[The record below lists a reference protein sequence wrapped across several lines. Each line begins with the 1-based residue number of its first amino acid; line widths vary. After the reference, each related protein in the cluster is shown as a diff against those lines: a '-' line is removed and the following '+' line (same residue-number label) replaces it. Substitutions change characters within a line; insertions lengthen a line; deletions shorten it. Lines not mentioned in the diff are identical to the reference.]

1 MVSNIPKLPYPGLRI
16 FLQHRKI
23 RFNQLRDTLSA
34 MNPKSLILLE
44 FHKVLERLKT
54 YAGFDL
60 SEKLATKLRPT
71 SSLEKALALQE
82 QTHQARY
89 LLSLTDALH
98 FRGAV
103 DMRPMADQA
112 RRQMT
117 LEAPHLLAIRNTLIV
132 SRDARRFLLEKS
144 AEAPVLAEMAVG
156 LSDGHGLI
164 DLINKT
170 INERGEVLDSASPLL
185 GQIRSELKITHSRLM
200 ERMNRYLSDP
210 NSARMLQESLITQR
224 GGRYVIP
231 LKAEHKGQIK
241 SIVHDQSSS
250 GATLFVEP
258 LAVVEWNNK
267 YRQLELDERDEILRV
282 LHNLSGEI
290 AGYADELSETSDVM
304 AELDLILMK
313 ARYADDLHASEPELV
328 AFEKRTNSNHPGS
341 LIHLLRARHP
351 LLAPDKVVPI
361 DVELDR
367 KTFAVV
373 LTGPNTGG
381 KTVTLKTIGLMVLM
395 AQAGLQI
402 PARSGSRISVFQDVF
417 ADIGDEQSIEQSLST
432 FSGHISQLVRI
443 LRKANSRSLVLLDEL
458 GSGTDPQEGSALARA
473 VLDHMLQRRISC
485 FVATHFPE
493 LKSYAHGTP
502 GVTNASLEFDPETL
516 MPTYR
521 LMIGLPGRSNA
532 LSIAERLGLD
542 PTILEAARKE
552 INPDDLHVDDLLEE
566 IHRQRN
572 LANKNFT
579 ASEKALQSAQK
590 KEAELERQLDKIE
603 SERDKILD
611 QAHAQ
616 ADEELEE
623 LRDQVRELQKVIRRL
638 RAEPERKVELAE
650 VEEKLVELEQ
660 SHSEKQVRRRKQT
673 RLPHKPVGPI
683 QVGQRVHI
691 KKLGVEGTVTAIEGD
706 QYEVQAGAVRL
717 RLSAQDFSRRNA
729 SLEENA
735 PQEKPV
741 EKKGRTTLPG
751 IAGVPIELDL
761 RGLRVEDALD
771 RLDQYLERSFSAG
784 MPFGRIIH
792 GKGTGAVREAVRD
805 ALRHSAYVSRWERGG
820 DNEGGDGVSVA
831 FFHSPG

>member
-1 MVSNIPKLPYPGLRI
+1 
-16 FLQHRKI
+16 
-23 RFNQLRDTLSA
+23 

-44 FHKVLERLKT
+44 FHKVLERLQA
-54 YAGFDL
+54 YASFDL
-60 SEKLATKLRPT
+60 SEKLASRLRPT
-71 SSLEKALALQE
+71 SSLEKAQVFQE
-82 QTHQARY
+82 QTRQARY

-103 DMRPMADQA
+103 DMRPFAEQA

-117 LEAPHLLAIRNTLIV
+117 LEAPNLLAIRNTLVV

-144 AEAPVLAEMAVG
+144 AEAPLLAEMAVS

-170 INERGEVLDSASPLL
+170 INDRGEVLDSASPHLEK
-185 GQIRSELKITHSRLM
+185 IRSNLKITHSRLM
-200 ERMNRYLSDP
+200 DRMNRYLTDP
-210 NSARMLQESLITQR
+210 GSSRMLQESLITQR
-224 GGRYVIP
+224 GGRYVLP

-290 AGYADELSETSDVM
+290 SGYAEELMQTSEVM
-304 AELDLILMK
+304 AALDLILMK
-313 ARYADDLHASEPELV
+313 ARYADHLRASEPELV
-328 AFEKRTNSNHPGS
+328 AFEKRTDSDHPGS
-341 LIHLLRARHP
+341 LIHLVRARHP
-351 LLAPDKVVPI
+351 LLAPEKVVPI

-402 PARSGSRISVFQDVF
+402 PARPGSRVSVFQDVF

-443 LRKANSRSLVLLDEL
+443 LRRANSRSLVLLDEL

-473 VLDHMLQRRISC
+473 VLDYMLKRQITC

-493 LKSYAHGTP
+493 LKSYAHGTA

-532 LSIAERLGLD
+532 LAIAERLGLD
-542 PTILEAARKE
+542 SEILEAARKE

-579 ASEKALQSAQK
+579 ASEKALLSAQK
-590 KEAELERQLDKIE
+590 KEADLEKQLEKIE
-603 SERDKILD
+603 NEREKILD
-611 QAHAQ
+611 QAHSQ
-616 ADEELEE
+616 AEDELEA
-623 LRDQVRELQKVIRRL
+623 LRDQVRDLQKVIKRL
-638 RAEPERKVELAE
+638 SAEPEKQAELAA

-660 SHSEKQVRRRKQT
+660 SHTEAQLHQRKQAH
-673 RLPHKPVGPI
+673 RPHKPTGPI
-683 QVGQRVHI
+683 QVGQKVHI

-706 QYEVQAGAVRL
+706 QFEVQAGAVRL
-717 RLSAQDFSRRNA
+717 RLMAQDLSRRTITD
-729 SLEENA
+729 EPA
-735 PQEKPV
+735 PTQEKTV
-741 EKKGRTTLPG
+741 EKKGRTTLPSVS
-751 IAGVPIELDL
+751 GVPMELDL

-771 RLDQYLERSFSAG
+771 KLDHYLEQAFTAG
-784 MPFGRIIH
+784 LPFGRIIH
-792 GKGTGAVREAVRD
+792 GKGTGALRETVRD
-805 ALRHSAYVSRWERGG
+805 TMRHSSYVSRWERGG
-820 DNEGGDGVSVA
+820 DNEGGDGVSVV
-831 FFHSPG
+831 FFHDSH

>member
-1 MVSNIPKLPYPGLRI
+1 
-16 FLQHRKI
+16 
-23 RFNQLRDTLSA
+23 

-44 FHKVLERLKT
+44 FHKVLERLQA
-54 YAGFDL
+54 YASFDL
-60 SEKLATKLRPT
+60 SEKLASRLRPT
-71 SSLEKALALQE
+71 SSLEKAQVFQE
-82 QTHQARY
+82 QTRQARY

-103 DMRPMADQA
+103 DMRPFAEQA

-117 LEAPHLLAIRNTLIV
+117 LEAPNLLAIRNTLVV

-144 AEAPVLAEMAVG
+144 AEAPLLAEMAVS

-170 INERGEVLDSASPLL
+170 INDRGEVLDSASPHLE
-185 GQIRSELKITHSRLM
+185 QIRSNLKITHSRLM
-200 ERMNRYLSDP
+200 DRMNRYLTDP
-210 NSARMLQESLITQR
+210 GSSRMLQESLITQR
-224 GGRYVIP
+224 GGRYVLP

-290 AGYADELSETSDVM
+290 SGYAEELMQTSEVM
-304 AELDLILMK
+304 AALDLILMK
-313 ARYADDLHASEPELV
+313 ARYADHLRASEPELV
-328 AFEKRTNSNHPGS
+328 AFEKRTDSDHPGS
-341 LIHLLRARHP
+341 LIHLVRARHP
-351 LLAPDKVVPI
+351 LLAPEKVVPI

-402 PARSGSRISVFQDVF
+402 PARSGSRVSVFQDVF

-443 LRKANSRSLVLLDEL
+443 LRRANSRSLVLLDEL

-473 VLDHMLQRRISC
+473 VLDYMLKRQITS

-493 LKSYAHGTP
+493 LKSYAHGTA

-532 LSIAERLGLD
+532 LAIAERLGLD
-542 PTILEAARKE
+542 SEILEAARRE
-552 INPDDLHVDDLLEE
+552 INPEDLHVDDLLEE

-579 ASEKALQSAQK
+579 ASEKALLSAQK
-590 KEAELERQLDKIE
+590 KEADLEKQLEKIE
-603 SERDKILD
+603 NEREKILD
-611 QAHAQ
+611 QAHSQ
-616 ADEELEE
+616 AEDELEA
-623 LRDQVRELQKVIRRL
+623 LRDQVRDLQKVIKRL
-638 RAEPERKVELAE
+638 SAEPEKQAELAE

-660 SHSEKQVRRRKQT
+660 SHTEAQLHRRKQAH
-673 RLPHKPVGPI
+673 RPHKPTGPI
-683 QVGQRVHI
+683 QVGQKVHI

-706 QYEVQAGAVRL
+706 QFEVQAGAVRL
-717 RLSAQDFSRRNA
+717 RLMAQDLSRRTITD
-729 SLEENA
+729 EPA
-735 PQEKPV
+735 PTQEKTV
-741 EKKGRTTLPG
+741 EKKGRTTLPSVS
-751 IAGVPIELDL
+751 GVPMELDL

-771 RLDQYLERSFSAG
+771 KLDHYLEQAFTAG
-784 MPFGRIIH
+784 LPFGRIIH
-792 GKGTGAVREAVRD
+792 GKGTGALRETVRD
-805 ALRHSAYVSRWERGG
+805 TMRHSSYVSRWERGG
-820 DNEGGDGVSVA
+820 DNEGGDGVSVV
-831 FFHSPG
+831 FFHDSH

>member
-1 MVSNIPKLPYPGLRI
+1 
-16 FLQHRKI
+16 
-23 RFNQLRDTLSA
+23 

-44 FHKVLERLKT
+44 FHKVLERLQA
-54 YAGFDL
+54 YASFDL
-60 SEKLATKLRPT
+60 SEKLASRLRPT
-71 SSLEKALALQE
+71 SSLEKAQVFQE
-82 QTHQARY
+82 QTRQARY

-103 DMRPMADQA
+103 DMRPFAEQA

-117 LEAPHLLAIRNTLIV
+117 LEAPNLLAIRNTLVV

-144 AEAPVLAEMAVG
+144 AEAPLLAEMAES

-170 INERGEVLDSASPLL
+170 INDRGEVLDSASPHLE
-185 GQIRSELKITHSRLM
+185 QIRSNLKITHSRLM
-200 ERMNRYLSDP
+200 DRMNRYLTDP
-210 NSARMLQESLITQR
+210 GSSRMLQESLITQR
-224 GGRYVIP
+224 GGRYVLP

-290 AGYADELSETSDVM
+290 SGYAEELMQTSEVM
-304 AELDLILMK
+304 AALDLILMK
-313 ARYADDLHASEPELV
+313 ARYADHLRASEPELV
-328 AFEKRTNSNHPGS
+328 AFEKRTDSDHPGS
-341 LIHLLRARHP
+341 LIHLVRARHP
-351 LLAPDKVVPI
+351 LLAPEKVVPI

-402 PARSGSRISVFQDVF
+402 PARSGSRVSVFQDVF

-443 LRKANSRSLVLLDEL
+443 LRRANSRSLVLLDEL

-473 VLDHMLQRRISC
+473 VLDYMLKRQITC

-493 LKSYAHGTP
+493 LKSYAHGTA

-532 LSIAERLGLD
+532 LAIAERLGLD
-542 PTILEAARKE
+542 SEILEAARKE

-579 ASEKALQSAQK
+579 ASEKALLSAQK
-590 KEAELERQLDKIE
+590 KEADLEKQLEKIE
-603 SERDKILD
+603 NEREKILD
-611 QAHAQ
+611 QAHSQ
-616 ADEELEE
+616 AEDELEA
-623 LRDQVRELQKVIRRL
+623 LRDQVRDLQKVIKRL
-638 RAEPERKVELAE
+638 SAEPEKQAELAA

-660 SHSEKQVRRRKQT
+660 SHTEAQLHQRKQAH
-673 RLPHKPVGPI
+673 RPHKPTGPI
-683 QVGQRVHI
+683 QVGQKVHI

-706 QYEVQAGAVRL
+706 QFEVQAGAVRL
-717 RLSAQDFSRRNA
+717 RLMAQDLSRRTITD
-729 SLEENA
+729 EPA
-735 PQEKPV
+735 PTQEKTV
-741 EKKGRTTLPG
+741 EKKGRTTLPSVS
-751 IAGVPIELDL
+751 GVPMELDL

-771 RLDQYLERSFSAG
+771 KLDHYLEQAFTAG
-784 MPFGRIIH
+784 LPFGRIIH
-792 GKGTGAVREAVRD
+792 GKGTGALRETVRD
-805 ALRHSAYVSRWERGG
+805 TMRHSSYVSRWERGG
-820 DNEGGDGVSVA
+820 DNEGGDGVSVV
-831 FFHSPG
+831 FFHDSH

>member
-1 MVSNIPKLPYPGLRI
+1 
-16 FLQHRKI
+16 
-23 RFNQLRDTLSA
+23 

-44 FHKVLERLKT
+44 FHKVLERLQA
-54 YAGFDL
+54 YASFDL
-60 SEKLATKLRPT
+60 SEKLASRLRPT
-71 SSLEKALALQE
+71 SSLEKAQVFQE
-82 QTHQARY
+82 QTRQARY

-103 DMRPMADQA
+103 DMRPFAEQA

-117 LEAPHLLAIRNTLIV
+117 LEAPNLLAIRNTLVV

-144 AEAPVLAEMAVG
+144 AEAPLLAEMAVS

-170 INERGEVLDSASPLL
+170 INDRGEVLDSASPHLE
-185 GQIRSELKITHSRLM
+185 QIRSNLKITHSRLM
-200 ERMNRYLSDP
+200 DRMNRYLTDP
-210 NSARMLQESLITQR
+210 GSSRMLQESLITQR
-224 GGRYVIP
+224 GGRYVLP

-290 AGYADELSETSDVM
+290 SGYAEELMQTSEVM
-304 AELDLILMK
+304 AALDLILMK
-313 ARYADDLHASEPELV
+313 ARYADHLRASEPELV
-328 AFEKRTNSNHPGS
+328 AFEKRTDSDHPGS
-341 LIHLLRARHP
+341 LIHLVRARHP
-351 LLAPDKVVPI
+351 LLAPEKVVPI

-402 PARSGSRISVFQDVF
+402 PARSGSRVSVFQDVF

-443 LRKANSRSLVLLDEL
+443 LRRANSRSLVLLDEL

-473 VLDHMLQRRISC
+473 VLDYMLKRQITC

-493 LKSYAHGTP
+493 LKSYAHGTA

-532 LSIAERLGLD
+532 LAIAERLGLD
-542 PTILEAARKE
+542 SEILEAARRE
-552 INPDDLHVDDLLEE
+552 INPEDLHVDDLLEE

-579 ASEKALQSAQK
+579 ASEKALLSAQK
-590 KEAELERQLDKIE
+590 KEADLEKQLEKIE
-603 SERDKILD
+603 NEREKILD
-611 QAHAQ
+611 QAHSQ
-616 ADEELEE
+616 AEDELEA
-623 LRDQVRELQKVIRRL
+623 LRDQVRDLQKVIKRL
-638 RAEPERKVELAE
+638 SAEPEKQAELAE

-660 SHSEKQVRRRKQT
+660 SHTEAQLHRRKQAH
-673 RLPHKPVGPI
+673 RPHKPTGPI
-683 QVGQRVHI
+683 QVGQKVHI

-706 QYEVQAGAVRL
+706 QFEVQAGAVRL
-717 RLSAQDFSRRNA
+717 RLMAQDLSRRTITD
-729 SLEENA
+729 EPA
-735 PQEKPV
+735 PTQEKTV
-741 EKKGRTTLPG
+741 EKKGRTTLPSVS
-751 IAGVPIELDL
+751 GVPMELDL

-771 RLDQYLERSFSAG
+771 KLDHYLEQAFTAG
-784 MPFGRIIH
+784 LPFGRIIH
-792 GKGTGAVREAVRD
+792 GKGTGALRETVRD
-805 ALRHSAYVSRWERGG
+805 TMRHSSYVSRWERGG
-820 DNEGGDGVSVA
+820 DNEGGDGVSVV
-831 FFHSPG
+831 FFHDSH

>member
-1 MVSNIPKLPYPGLRI
+1 
-16 FLQHRKI
+16 
-23 RFNQLRDTLSA
+23 

-44 FHKVLERLKT
+44 FHKVLERLQA
-54 YAGFDL
+54 YASFDL
-60 SEKLATKLRPT
+60 SEKLASRLRPT
-71 SSLEKALALQE
+71 SSLEKAQVFQE
-82 QTHQARY
+82 QTRQARY

-103 DMRPMADQA
+103 DMRPFAEQA

-117 LEAPHLLAIRNTLIV
+117 LEAPNLLAIRNTLVV

-144 AEAPVLAEMAVG
+144 AEAPLLAEMAVS

-170 INERGEVLDSASPLL
+170 INDRGEVLDSASPHLE
-185 GQIRSELKITHSRLM
+185 QIRSNLKITHSRLM
-200 ERMNRYLSDP
+200 DRMNRYLTDP
-210 NSARMLQESLITQR
+210 GSSRMLQESLITQR
-224 GGRYVIP
+224 GGRYVLP

-290 AGYADELSETSDVM
+290 SGYAEELMQTSEVM
-304 AELDLILMK
+304 AALDLILMK
-313 ARYADDLHASEPELV
+313 ARYADHLRASEPELV
-328 AFEKRTNSNHPGS
+328 AFEKRTDSDHPGS
-341 LIHLLRARHP
+341 LIHLVRARHP
-351 LLAPDKVVPI
+351 LLAPEKVVPI

-402 PARSGSRISVFQDVF
+402 PARSGSRVSVFQDVF

-443 LRKANSRSLVLLDEL
+443 LRRANSRSLVLLDEL

-473 VLDHMLQRRISC
+473 VLDYMLKRQITC

-493 LKSYAHGTP
+493 LKSYAHGTA

-532 LSIAERLGLD
+532 LAIAERLGLD
-542 PTILEAARKE
+542 SEILEAARRE
-552 INPDDLHVDDLLEE
+552 INPEDLHVDDLLEE

-579 ASEKALQSAQK
+579 ASEKALLSAQK
-590 KEAELERQLDKIE
+590 KEADLEKQLEKIE
-603 SERDKILD
+603 NEREKILD
-611 QAHAQ
+611 QAHSQ
-616 ADEELEE
+616 AEDELEA
-623 LRDQVRELQKVIRRL
+623 LRDQVRDLQKVIKRL
-638 RAEPERKVELAE
+638 SAEPEKQAELAE

-660 SHSEKQVRRRKQT
+660 SHTEAQLHQRKQAH
-673 RLPHKPVGPI
+673 RPHKPTGPI
-683 QVGQRVHI
+683 QVGQKVHI

-706 QYEVQAGAVRL
+706 QFEVQAGAVRL
-717 RLSAQDFSRRNA
+717 RLMAQDLSRRTITD
-729 SLEENA
+729 EPA
-735 PQEKPV
+735 PTQEKTV
-741 EKKGRTTLPG
+741 EKKGRTTLPSVS
-751 IAGVPIELDL
+751 GVPMELDL

-771 RLDQYLERSFSAG
+771 KLDHYLEQAFTAG
-784 MPFGRIIH
+784 LPFGRIIH
-792 GKGTGAVREAVRD
+792 GKGTGALRETVRD
-805 ALRHSAYVSRWERGG
+805 TMRHSSYVSRWERGG
-820 DNEGGDGVSVA
+820 DNEGGDGVSVV
-831 FFHSPG
+831 FFHDSH

>member
-1 MVSNIPKLPYPGLRI
+1 
-16 FLQHRKI
+16 
-23 RFNQLRDTLSA
+23 

-44 FHKVLERLKT
+44 FHKVLERLQA
-54 YAGFDL
+54 YASFDL
-60 SEKLATKLRPT
+60 SEKLASRLRPT
-71 SSLEKALALQE
+71 SSLEKAQVFQE
-82 QTHQARY
+82 QTRQARY

-103 DMRPMADQA
+103 DMRPFAEQA

-117 LEAPHLLAIRNTLIV
+117 LEAPNLLAIRNTLVV

-144 AEAPVLAEMAVG
+144 AEAPLLAEMAVS

-170 INERGEVLDSASPLL
+170 INDRGEVLDSASHHLE
-185 GQIRSELKITHSRLM
+185 QIRSNLKITHSRLM
-200 ERMNRYLSDP
+200 DRMNRYLTDP
-210 NSARMLQESLITQR
+210 GSSRMLQESLITQR
-224 GGRYVIP
+224 GGRYVLP

-290 AGYADELSETSDVM
+290 SGYAEELMQTSEVM
-304 AELDLILMK
+304 AALDLILMK
-313 ARYADDLHASEPELV
+313 ARYADDLRASEPELV
-328 AFEKRTNSNHPGS
+328 AFEKRTDSDHPGS
-341 LIHLLRARHP
+341 LIHLVRARHP
-351 LLAPDKVVPI
+351 LLAPEKVVPI

-402 PARSGSRISVFQDVF
+402 PARSGSRVSVFQDVF

-443 LRKANSRSLVLLDEL
+443 LRRANSRSLVLLDEL

-473 VLDHMLQRRISC
+473 VLDYMLKRQITS

-493 LKSYAHGTP
+493 LKSYAHGTA

-532 LSIAERLGLD
+532 LAIAERLGLD
-542 PTILEAARKE
+542 SEILEAARRE
-552 INPDDLHVDDLLEE
+552 INPEDLHVDDLLEE

-579 ASEKALQSAQK
+579 ASEKALLSAQK
-590 KEAELERQLDKIE
+590 KEADLEKQLEKIE
-603 SERDKILD
+603 NEREKILD
-611 QAHAQ
+611 QAHSQ
-616 ADEELEE
+616 AEDELEA
-623 LRDQVRELQKVIRRL
+623 LRDQVRDLQKVIKRL
-638 RAEPERKVELAE
+638 SAEPEKQAELAE

-660 SHSEKQVRRRKQT
+660 SHTEAQLHRRKQAH
-673 RLPHKPVGPI
+673 RPHKPTGPI
-683 QVGQRVHI
+683 QVGQKVHI

-706 QYEVQAGAVRL
+706 QFEVQAGAVRL
-717 RLSAQDFSRRNA
+717 RLMAQDLSRRTITD
-729 SLEENA
+729 EPA
-735 PQEKPV
+735 PTQEKTV
-741 EKKGRTTLPG
+741 EKKGRTTLPSVS
-751 IAGVPIELDL
+751 GVPMELDL

-771 RLDQYLERSFSAG
+771 KLDHYLEQAFTAG
-784 MPFGRIIH
+784 LPFGRIIH
-792 GKGTGAVREAVRD
+792 GKGTGALRETVRD
-805 ALRHSAYVSRWERGG
+805 TMRHSSYVSRWERGG
-820 DNEGGDGVSVA
+820 DNEGGDGVSVV
-831 FFHSPG
+831 FFHDSH

>member
-1 MVSNIPKLPYPGLRI
+1 
-16 FLQHRKI
+16 
-23 RFNQLRDTLSA
+23 

-44 FHKVLERLKT
+44 FHKVLERLQA
-54 YAGFDL
+54 YASFDL
-60 SEKLATKLRPT
+60 SEKLASRLRPT
-71 SSLEKALALQE
+71 SSLEKAQVFQE
-82 QTHQARY
+82 QTRQARY

-103 DMRPMADQA
+103 DMRPFAEQA

-117 LEAPHLLAIRNTLIV
+117 LEAPNLLAIRNTLVV

-144 AEAPVLAEMAVG
+144 AEAPLLAEMAVS

-170 INERGEVLDSASPLL
+170 INDRGEVLDSASPHLE
-185 GQIRSELKITHSRLM
+185 QIRSNLKITHSRLM
-200 ERMNRYLSDP
+200 DRMNRYLTDP
-210 NSARMLQESLITQR
+210 GSSRMLQESLITQR
-224 GGRYVIP
+224 GGRYVLP

-290 AGYADELSETSDVM
+290 SGYAEELMQTSEVM
-304 AELDLILMK
+304 AALDLILMK
-313 ARYADDLHASEPELV
+313 ARYADHLRASEPELV
-328 AFEKRTNSNHPGS
+328 AFEKRTDSDHPGS
-341 LIHLLRARHP
+341 LIHLVRARHP
-351 LLAPDKVVPI
+351 LLAPEKVVPI

-402 PARSGSRISVFQDVF
+402 PARSGSRVSVFQDVF

-443 LRKANSRSLVLLDEL
+443 LRRANSRSLVLLDEL

-473 VLDHMLQRRISC
+473 VLDYMLKRQITC

-493 LKSYAHGTP
+493 LKSYAHGTA

-532 LSIAERLGLD
+532 LAIAERLGLD
-542 PTILEAARKE
+542 SEILEAARRE
-552 INPDDLHVDDLLEE
+552 INPEDLHVDDLLEE

-579 ASEKALQSAQK
+579 ASEKALLSAQK
-590 KEAELERQLDKIE
+590 KEADLEKQLEKIE
-603 SERDKILD
+603 NEREKILD
-611 QAHAQ
+611 QAHSQ
-616 ADEELEE
+616 AEDELEA
-623 LRDQVRELQKVIRRL
+623 LRDQVRDLQKVIKRL
-638 RAEPERKVELAE
+638 SAEPEKQAELAA

-660 SHSEKQVRRRKQT
+660 SHTEAQLHQRKQAH
-673 RLPHKPVGPI
+673 RPHKPTGPI
-683 QVGQRVHI
+683 QVGQKVHI

-706 QYEVQAGAVRL
+706 QFEVQAGAVRL
-717 RLSAQDFSRRNA
+717 RLMAQDLSRRTITD
-729 SLEENA
+729 EPA
-735 PQEKPV
+735 PTQEKTV
-741 EKKGRTTLPG
+741 EKKGRTTLPSVS
-751 IAGVPIELDL
+751 GVPMELDL

-771 RLDQYLERSFSAG
+771 KLDHYLEQAFTAG
-784 MPFGRIIH
+784 LPFGRIIH
-792 GKGTGAVREAVRD
+792 GKGTGALRETVRD
-805 ALRHSAYVSRWERGG
+805 TMRHSSYVSRWERGG
-820 DNEGGDGVSVA
+820 DNEGGDGVSVV
-831 FFHSPG
+831 FFHDSH

>member
-1 MVSNIPKLPYPGLRI
+1 M
-16 FLQHRKI
+16 
-23 RFNQLRDTLSA
+23 
-34 MNPKSLILLE
+34 
-44 FHKVLERLKT
+44 ERLQA
-54 YAGFDL
+54 YASFDL
-60 SEKLATKLRPT
+60 SEKLASRLRPT
-71 SSLEKALALQE
+71 SSLEKAQVFQE
-82 QTHQARY
+82 QTRQARY

-103 DMRPMADQA
+103 DMRPFAEQA

-117 LEAPHLLAIRNTLIV
+117 LEAPNLLAIRNTLVV

-144 AEAPVLAEMAVG
+144 AEAPLLAEMAVS

-170 INERGEVLDSASPLL
+170 NNDRGEVLDSASPHLE
-185 GQIRSELKITHSRLM
+185 QIRSNLKITHSRLM
-200 ERMNRYLSDP
+200 DRMNRYLTDP
-210 NSARMLQESLITQR
+210 GSSRMLQESLITQR
-224 GGRYVIP
+224 GGRYVLP

-290 AGYADELSETSDVM
+290 SGYAEELMQTSEVM
-304 AELDLILMK
+304 AALDLILMK
-313 ARYADDLHASEPELV
+313 ARYADDLRASEPELV
-328 AFEKRTNSNHPGS
+328 AFEKRTDSDHPGS
-341 LIHLLRARHP
+341 LIHLVRARHP
-351 LLAPDKVVPI
+351 LLAPEKVVPI

-402 PARSGSRISVFQDVF
+402 PARSGSRVSVFQDVF

-443 LRKANSRSLVLLDEL
+443 LRRANSRSLVLLDEL

-473 VLDHMLQRRISC
+473 VLDYMLKRQITC

-493 LKSYAHGTP
+493 LKSYAHGTA

-532 LSIAERLGLD
+532 LAIAERLGLD
-542 PTILEAARKE
+542 SEILEAARKE

-579 ASEKALQSAQK
+579 ASEKALLSAQK
-590 KEAELERQLDKIE
+590 KEADLEKQLEKIE
-603 SERDKILD
+603 NEREKILD
-611 QAHAQ
+611 QAHSQ
-616 ADEELEE
+616 AEDELEA
-623 LRDQVRELQKVIRRL
+623 LRDQVRDLQKVIKRL
-638 RAEPERKVELAE
+638 SAEPEKQAELAE
-650 VEEKLVELEQ
+650 
-660 SHSEKQVRRRKQT
+660 
-673 RLPHKPVGPI
+673 
-683 QVGQRVHI
+683 
-691 KKLGVEGTVTAIEGD
+691 
-706 QYEVQAGAVRL
+706 
-717 RLSAQDFSRRNA
+717 SRR
-729 SLEENA
+729 S
-735 PQEKPV
+735 
-741 EKKGRTTLPG
+741 
-751 IAGVPIELDL
+751 
-761 RGLRVEDALD
+761 
-771 RLDQYLERSFSAG
+771 
-784 MPFGRIIH
+784 
-792 GKGTGAVREAVRD
+792 
-805 ALRHSAYVSRWERGG
+805 
-820 DNEGGDGVSVA
+820 
-831 FFHSPG
+831 

>member
-1 MVSNIPKLPYPGLRI
+1 MPNIL
-16 FLQHRKI
+16 H
-23 RFNQLRDTLSA
+23 DTLSS

-44 FHKVLERLKT
+44 FHKVLERLQA
-54 YAGFDL
+54 YASFDL
-60 SEKLATKLRPT
+60 SEKLASRLRPT
-71 SSLEKALALQE
+71 SSLEKAQVFQE
-82 QTHQARY
+82 QTRQARY

-103 DMRPMADQA
+103 DMRPFAEQA

-117 LEAPHLLAIRNTLIV
+117 LEAPNLLAIRNTLVV

-144 AEAPVLAEMAVG
+144 AEAPLLAEMAVS

-170 INERGEVLDSASPLL
+170 INDRGEVLDSASPHLE
-185 GQIRSELKITHSRLM
+185 QIRSNLKITHSRLM
-200 ERMNRYLSDP
+200 DRMNRYLTDP
-210 NSARMLQESLITQR
+210 GSSRMLQESLITQR
-224 GGRYVIP
+224 GGRYVLP

-290 AGYADELSETSDVM
+290 SGYAEELMQTSEVM
-304 AELDLILMK
+304 AALDLILMK
-313 ARYADDLHASEPELV
+313 ARYADHLRASEPELV
-328 AFEKRTNSNHPGS
+328 AFEKRTDSDHPGS
-341 LIHLLRARHP
+341 LIHLVRARHP
-351 LLAPDKVVPI
+351 LLAPEKVVPI

-402 PARSGSRISVFQDVF
+402 PARSGSRVSVFQDVF

-443 LRKANSRSLVLLDEL
+443 LRRANSRSLVLLDEL

-473 VLDHMLQRRISC
+473 VLDYMLKRQITC

-493 LKSYAHGTP
+493 LKSYAHGTA

-532 LSIAERLGLD
+532 LAIAERLGLD
-542 PTILEAARKE
+542 SEILEAARRE
-552 INPDDLHVDDLLEE
+552 INPEDLHVDDLLEE

-579 ASEKALQSAQK
+579 ASEKALLSAQK
-590 KEAELERQLDKIE
+590 KEADLEKQLEKIE
-603 SERDKILD
+603 NEREKILD
-611 QAHAQ
+611 QAHSQ
-616 ADEELEE
+616 AEDELEA
-623 LRDQVRELQKVIRRL
+623 LRDQVRDLQKVIKRL
-638 RAEPERKVELAE
+638 SAEPEKQAELAA

-660 SHSEKQVRRRKQT
+660 SHTEAQLHQRKQAH
-673 RLPHKPVGPI
+673 RPHKPTGPI
-683 QVGQRVHI
+683 QVGQKVHI

-706 QYEVQAGAVRL
+706 QFEVQAGAVRL
-717 RLSAQDFSRRNA
+717 RLMAQDLSRRTITD
-729 SLEENA
+729 EPA
-735 PQEKPV
+735 PTQEKTV
-741 EKKGRTTLPG
+741 EKKGRTTLPSVS
-751 IAGVPIELDL
+751 GVPMELDL

-771 RLDQYLERSFSAG
+771 KLDHYLEQAFTAG
-784 MPFGRIIH
+784 LPFGRIIH
-792 GKGTGAVREAVRD
+792 GKGTGALRETVRD
-805 ALRHSAYVSRWERGG
+805 TMRHSSYVSRWERGG
-820 DNEGGDGVSVA
+820 DNEGGDGVSVV
-831 FFHSPG
+831 FFHDSH

>member
-1 MVSNIPKLPYPGLRI
+1 MLNL
-16 FLQHRKI
+16 
-23 RFNQLRDTLSA
+23 LRDTLSA

-54 YAGFDL
+54 YASFDL
-60 SEKLATKLRPT
+60 SEKLATRLRPT
-71 SSLEKALALQE
+71 SSLEKAQVYQE
-82 QTHQARY
+82 QTRQARF

-103 DMRPMADQA
+103 DMRSFAEQA

-117 LEAPHLLAIRNTLIV
+117 LEAPNLLAIRNSLVV

-144 AEAPVLAEMAVG
+144 AEAPLLAEMAVS

-170 INERGEVLDSASPLL
+170 INDRGEVLDSASPHLE
-185 GQIRSELKITHSRLM
+185 QIRSDLKFTHSRLM
-200 ERMNRYLSDP
+200 DRMNRYLTDP
-210 NSARMLQESLITQR
+210 GSARMLQESLITQR
-224 GGRYVIP
+224 GGRYVLP

-267 YRQLELDERDEILRV
+267 YRQLELDERDEVLRV

-290 AGYADELSETSDVM
+290 AGYAEELIQTSEVM

-313 ARYADDLHASEPELV
+313 ARYADDLRASEPELI
-328 AFEKRTNSNHPGS
+328 AFEKRPDSDHPGS
-341 LIHLLRARHP
+341 LIHLIRARHP

-443 LRKANSRSLVLLDEL
+443 LRRANSRSLVLLDEL

-473 VLDHMLQRRISC
+473 VLDYMLKRHITS

-493 LKSYAHGTP
+493 LKSYAHGTA

-532 LSIAERLGLD
+532 LAIAERLGLG
-542 PTILEAARKE
+542 PEILEAARKE

-579 ASEKALQSAQK
+579 ASEKALLSAQK
-590 KEAELERQLDKIE
+590 KEVELDKQLEKIE
-603 SERDKILD
+603 GERDKILD
-611 QAHAQ
+611 RAHTQAE
-616 ADEELEE
+616 EELEV
-623 LRDQVRELQKVIRRL
+623 LRDQVRDLQKVIKRL
-638 RAEPERKVELAE
+638 SAQPEKKVELAE

-660 SHSEKQVRRRKQT
+660 IHTEKQVHRRKQAHLT
-673 RLPHKPVGPI
+673 YKPTGPI
-683 QVGQRVHI
+683 QVGQKVQI
-691 KKLGVEGTVTAIEGD
+691 KKLGVEGTVTAIDGD
-706 QYEVQAGAVRL
+706 QLEVQAGAVRL
-717 RLSAQDFSRRNA
+717 RLLPQDISRKKVVD
-729 SLEENA
+729 EIA
-735 PQEKPV
+735 PSQEKQV
-741 EKKGRTTLPG
+741 EKKGHTQLPS
-751 IAGVPIELDL
+751 ISGVPMELDL

-771 RLDQYLERSFSAG
+771 NLDHYLEQSFSSG
-784 MPFGRIIH
+784 LPFGRIIH
-792 GKGTGAVREAVRD
+792 GKGTGVLRETVRET
-805 ALRHSAYVSRWERGG
+805 LRHSAYVTRWERGG
-820 DNEGGDGVSVA
+820 DNEGGDGVSVV
-831 FFHSPG
+831 FFQSSD

>member
-1 MVSNIPKLPYPGLRI
+1 
-16 FLQHRKI
+16 
-23 RFNQLRDTLSA
+23 

-44 FHKVLERLKT
+44 FHKVLERLQA
-54 YAGFDL
+54 YASFDL
-60 SEKLATKLRPT
+60 SEKLASRLRPT
-71 SSLEKALALQE
+71 SSLEKAQVFQE
-82 QTHQARY
+82 QTRQARY

-103 DMRPMADQA
+103 DMRPFAEQA

-117 LEAPHLLAIRNTLIV
+117 LEAPNLLAIRNTLVV

-144 AEAPVLAEMAVG
+144 AEAPLLAEMAVS

-170 INERGEVLDSASPLL
+170 INDRGEVLDSASPHLE
-185 GQIRSELKITHSRLM
+185 QIRSNLKITHSRLM
-200 ERMNRYLSDP
+200 DRMNRYLTDP
-210 NSARMLQESLITQR
+210 GSSRMLQESLITQR
-224 GGRYVIP
+224 GGRYVLP

-290 AGYADELSETSDVM
+290 SGYAEELMQTSEVM
-304 AELDLILMK
+304 AALDLILMK
-313 ARYADDLHASEPELV
+313 ARYADHLRASEPELV
-328 AFEKRTNSNHPGS
+328 AFEKRTDSDHPDS
-341 LIHLLRARHP
+341 LIHLIRARHP
-351 LLAPDKVVPI
+351 LLAPEKVVPI

-402 PARSGSRISVFQDVF
+402 PARSGSRVSVFQDVF

-443 LRKANSRSLVLLDEL
+443 LRRANSRSLVLLDEL

-473 VLDHMLQRRISC
+473 VLDYMLKRQITC

-493 LKSYAHGTP
+493 LKSYAHGTA

-532 LSIAERLGLD
+532 LAIAERLGLD
-542 PTILEAARKE
+542 SEILEAARKE

-579 ASEKALQSAQK
+579 ASEKALLSAQK
-590 KEAELERQLDKIE
+590 KEADLEKQLEKIE
-603 SERDKILD
+603 NEREKILD
-611 QAHAQ
+611 QAHSQ
-616 ADEELEE
+616 AEDELEA
-623 LRDQVRELQKVIRRL
+623 LRDQVRDLQKVIKRL
-638 RAEPERKVELAE
+638 SAEPEKQAELAA

-660 SHSEKQVRRRKQT
+660 SHTEAQLHQRKQAH
-673 RLPHKPVGPI
+673 RPHKPTGPI
-683 QVGQRVHI
+683 QVGQKVHI

-706 QYEVQAGAVRL
+706 QFEVQAGVVRL
-717 RLSAQDFSRRNA
+717 RLMAQDLSRRNVA
-729 SLEENA
+729 NEPA
-735 PQEKPV
+735 PTQEKTV
-741 EKKGRTTLPG
+741 EKKGRTTLPSVS
-751 IAGVPIELDL
+751 GVPMELDL

-771 RLDQYLERSFSAG
+771 KLDHYLEQAFTAG
-784 MPFGRIIH
+784 LPFGRIIH
-792 GKGTGAVREAVRD
+792 GKGTGALRETARD
-805 ALRHSAYVSRWERGG
+805 TMRHSSYVSRWERGG
-820 DNEGGDGVSVA
+820 DNEGGDGVSVV
-831 FFHSPG
+831 FFHDSH

>member
-1 MVSNIPKLPYPGLRI
+1 
-16 FLQHRKI
+16 
-23 RFNQLRDTLSA
+23 

-44 FHKVLERLKT
+44 FHKVLERLKA
-54 YAGFDL
+54 YASFEL
-60 SEKLATKLRPT
+60 SEKLAIRLRPT

-82 QTHQARY
+82 QTRQARY
-89 LLSLTDALH
+89 LLSLSDALH

-103 DMRPMADQA
+103 DMRPFAEQVLH
-112 RRQMT
+112 QMT
-117 LEAPHLLAIRNTLIV
+117 LEAANLLAIRNTLIV
-132 SRDARRFLLEKS
+132 SRETRRFLLEKS
-144 AEAPVLAEMAVG
+144 EEAPVLAEMAVR

-170 INERGEVLDSASPLL
+170 INERGEVLDSASPHL
-185 GQIRSELKITHSRLM
+185 GQIRSDLKITYARLM
-200 ERMNRYLSDP
+200 ERMNRYLTDP
-210 NSARMLQESLITQR
+210 GSARMLQESLITQR

-282 LHNLSGEI
+282 LHSLSGEI
-290 AGYADELSETSDVM
+290 AGYAEELIETSDVM
-304 AELDLILMK
+304 AELDLIFMK

-328 AFEKRTNSNHPGS
+328 AFEKKTDSNHPGS
-341 LIHLLRARHP
+341 VIHLLRARHP

-402 PARSGSRISVFQDVF
+402 PVRSGSRISVFQDVF

-432 FSGHISQLVRI
+432 FSGHITQLVHI
-443 LRKANSRSLVLLDEL
+443 LKRANSRSLVLLDEL

-473 VLDHMLQRRISC
+473 VLDYMLKRQMTC
-485 FVATHFPE
+485 VVATHFPE
-493 LKSYAHGTP
+493 LKSYAHATP
-502 GVTNASLEFDPETL
+502 GVINASLEFDPETL

-532 LSIAERLGLD
+532 LSIAERLGLE
-542 PTILEAARKE
+542 PEILDAARKE

-572 LANKNFT
+572 LANKNFIAT
-579 ASEKALQSAQK
+579 EKALQSAQK
-590 KEAELERQLDKIE
+590 KEAELEKELEKIE
-603 SERDKILD
+603 NERDKIMD
-611 QAHAQ
+611 QAHTQ
-616 ADEELEE
+616 AEEELEA
-623 LRDQVRELQKVIRRL
+623 LRDQVRDLQKVINRL
-638 RAEPERKVELAE
+638 RTEPERKAELAE

-660 SHSEKQVRRRKQT
+660 VHSEKQLRRRKQT
-673 RLPHKPVGPI
+673 RLPHKPTGPI
-683 QVGQRVHI
+683 QVGQKVVI

-717 RLSAQDFSRRNA
+717 RLSAQDINRKNA
-729 SLEENA
+729 LSDEVVVTEE
-735 PQEKPV
+735 KKV
-741 EKKGRTTLPG
+741 EKKGRTTMPSV
-751 IAGVPIELDL
+751 AEVPMELDL

-771 RLDQYLERSFSAG
+771 RLDQYLEHSFSAG
-784 MPFGRIIH
+784 LPFGRIIH
-792 GKGTGAVREAVRD
+792 GKGTGALRETVRD
-805 ALRHSAYVSRWERGG
+805 TLRHSTYVSRWERGG
-820 DNEGGDGVSVA
+820 ETEGGDGVSVV
-831 FFHSPG
+831 FFQNPN

>member
-1 MVSNIPKLPYPGLRI
+1 
-16 FLQHRKI
+16 
-23 RFNQLRDTLSA
+23 

-44 FHKVLERLKT
+44 FHKVLERLQA
-54 YAGFDL
+54 YASFDL
-60 SEKLATKLRPT
+60 SEKLASRLRPT
-71 SSLEKALALQE
+71 SSLEKAQVFQE
-82 QTHQARY
+82 QTRQARY

-103 DMRPMADQA
+103 DMRPFAEQA

-117 LEAPHLLAIRNTLIV
+117 LEAPNLLAIRNTLVV

-144 AEAPVLAEMAVG
+144 AEAPLLAEMAVS

-170 INERGEVLDSASPLL
+170 INDRGEVLDSASPHLE
-185 GQIRSELKITHSRLM
+185 QIRSNLKITHSRLM
-200 ERMNRYLSDP
+200 DRMNRYLTDP
-210 NSARMLQESLITQR
+210 GSSRMLQESLITQR
-224 GGRYVIP
+224 GGRYVLP

-290 AGYADELSETSDVM
+290 SGYAEELMQTSEVM
-304 AELDLILMK
+304 AALDLILMK
-313 ARYADDLHASEPELV
+313 ARYADHLRASEPELV
-328 AFEKRTNSNHPGS
+328 AFEKRTDSDHPGS
-341 LIHLLRARHP
+341 LIHLVRARHP
-351 LLAPDKVVPI
+351 LLAPEKVVPI

-402 PARSGSRISVFQDVF
+402 PARSGSRVSVFQDVF

-443 LRKANSRSLVLLDEL
+443 LRRANSRSLVLLDEL

-473 VLDHMLQRRISC
+473 VLDYMLKRQITC

-493 LKSYAHGTP
+493 LKSYAHGTA

-532 LSIAERLGLD
+532 LAIAERLGLD
-542 PTILEAARKE
+542 SEILEAARRE

-579 ASEKALQSAQK
+579 ASEKALLSAQK
-590 KEAELERQLDKIE
+590 KEADLEKQLEKIE
-603 SERDKILD
+603 NEREKILD
-611 QAHAQ
+611 QAHSQ
-616 ADEELEE
+616 AEDELEA
-623 LRDQVRELQKVIRRL
+623 LRDQVRDLQKVIKRL
-638 RAEPERKVELAE
+638 SAEPEKQAELAA

-660 SHSEKQVRRRKQT
+660 SHTEAQLHQRKQAH
-673 RLPHKPVGPI
+673 RPHKPRGPI
-683 QVGQRVHI
+683 QVGQKVHI

-706 QYEVQAGAVRL
+706 QFEVQAGAVRL
-717 RLSAQDFSRRNA
+717 RLMAQDLSRRTITD
-729 SLEENA
+729 EPA
-735 PQEKPV
+735 PTQEKTV
-741 EKKGRTTLPG
+741 EKKGRTTLPSVS
-751 IAGVPIELDL
+751 GVPMELDL

-771 RLDQYLERSFSAG
+771 KLDHYLEQAFTAG
-784 MPFGRIIH
+784 LPFGRIIH
-792 GKGTGAVREAVRD
+792 GKGTGALRETVRD
-805 ALRHSAYVSRWERGG
+805 TMRHSSYVSRWERGG
-820 DNEGGDGVSVA
+820 DNEGGDGVSVV
-831 FFHSPG
+831 FFHDSH

>member
-1 MVSNIPKLPYPGLRI
+1 MPNIL
-16 FLQHRKI
+16 H
-23 RFNQLRDTLSA
+23 DTLSS

-44 FHKVLERLKT
+44 FHKVLERLQA
-54 YAGFDL
+54 YASFDL
-60 SEKLATKLRPT
+60 SEKLASRLRPT
-71 SSLEKALALQE
+71 SSLEKAQVFQE
-82 QTHQARY
+82 QTRQARY

-103 DMRPMADQA
+103 DMRPFAEQA

-117 LEAPHLLAIRNTLIV
+117 LEAPNLLAIRNTLVV

-144 AEAPVLAEMAVG
+144 AEAPLLAEMAVS

-170 INERGEVLDSASPLL
+170 INDRGEVLDSASPHLE
-185 GQIRSELKITHSRLM
+185 QIRSNLKITHSRLM
-200 ERMNRYLSDP
+200 DRMNRYLTDP
-210 NSARMLQESLITQR
+210 GSSRMLQESLITQR
-224 GGRYVIP
+224 GGRYVLP

-290 AGYADELSETSDVM
+290 SGYAEELMQTSEVM
-304 AELDLILMK
+304 AALDLILMK
-313 ARYADDLHASEPELV
+313 ARYADHLRASEPELV
-328 AFEKRTNSNHPGS
+328 AFEKRTDSDHPGS
-341 LIHLLRARHP
+341 LIHLVRARHP
-351 LLAPDKVVPI
+351 LLAPEKVVPI

-402 PARSGSRISVFQDVF
+402 PARSGSRVSVFQDVF

-443 LRKANSRSLVLLDEL
+443 LRRANSRSLVLLDEL

-473 VLDHMLQRRISC
+473 VLDYMLKRQITC

-493 LKSYAHGTP
+493 LKSYAHGTA

-532 LSIAERLGLD
+532 LAIAERLGLD
-542 PTILEAARKE
+542 SEILEAARKE

-579 ASEKALQSAQK
+579 ASEKALLSAQK
-590 KEAELERQLDKIE
+590 KEADLEKQLEKIE
-603 SERDKILD
+603 NEREKILD
-611 QAHAQ
+611 QAHSQ
-616 ADEELEE
+616 AEDELEA
-623 LRDQVRELQKVIRRL
+623 LRDQVRDLQKVIKRL
-638 RAEPERKVELAE
+638 SAEPEKQAELAA

-660 SHSEKQVRRRKQT
+660 SHTEAQLHQRKQAH
-673 RLPHKPVGPI
+673 RPHKPTGPI
-683 QVGQRVHI
+683 QVGQKVHI

-706 QYEVQAGAVRL
+706 QFEVQAGAVRL
-717 RLSAQDFSRRNA
+717 RLMAQDLSRRTITD
-729 SLEENA
+729 EPA
-735 PQEKPV
+735 PTQEKTV
-741 EKKGRTTLPG
+741 EKKGRTTLPSVS
-751 IAGVPIELDL
+751 GVPMELDL

-771 RLDQYLERSFSAG
+771 KLDHYLEQAFTAG
-784 MPFGRIIH
+784 LPFGRIIH
-792 GKGTGAVREAVRD
+792 GKGTGALRETVRD
-805 ALRHSAYVSRWERGG
+805 TMRHSSYVSRWERGG
-820 DNEGGDGVSVA
+820 DNEGGDGVSVV
-831 FFHSPG
+831 FFHDSH

>member
-1 MVSNIPKLPYPGLRI
+1 
-16 FLQHRKI
+16 
-23 RFNQLRDTLSA
+23 

-44 FHKVLERLKT
+44 FHKVLERLQA
-54 YAGFDL
+54 YASFDL
-60 SEKLATKLRPT
+60 SEKLASRLRPT
-71 SSLEKALALQE
+71 SSLEKAQVFQE
-82 QTHQARY
+82 QTRQARY

-103 DMRPMADQA
+103 DMRPFAEQA

-117 LEAPHLLAIRNTLIV
+117 LEAPNLLAIRNTLVV

-144 AEAPVLAEMAVG
+144 AEAPLLAEMAVS

-170 INERGEVLDSASPLL
+170 INDRGEVLDSASPHLE
-185 GQIRSELKITHSRLM
+185 QIRSNLKITHSRLM
-200 ERMNRYLSDP
+200 DRMNRYLTDP
-210 NSARMLQESLITQR
+210 GSSRMLQESLITQR
-224 GGRYVIP
+224 GGRYVLP

-290 AGYADELSETSDVM
+290 SGYAEELMQTSEVM
-304 AELDLILMK
+304 AALDLILMK
-313 ARYADDLHASEPELV
+313 ARYADHLRASEPELV
-328 AFEKRTNSNHPGS
+328 AFEKRTDSDHPGS
-341 LIHLLRARHP
+341 LIHLVRARHP
-351 LLAPDKVVPI
+351 LLAPEKVVPI

-402 PARSGSRISVFQDVF
+402 PARSGSRVSVFQDVF

-443 LRKANSRSLVLLDEL
+443 LRRANSRSLVLLDEL

-473 VLDHMLQRRISC
+473 VLDYMLKRQITC

-493 LKSYAHGTP
+493 LKSYAHGTA

-532 LSIAERLGLD
+532 LAIAERLGLD
-542 PTILEAARKE
+542 SEILEAARRE

-579 ASEKALQSAQK
+579 ASEKALLSAQK
-590 KEAELERQLDKIE
+590 KEADLEKQLEKIE
-603 SERDKILD
+603 NEREKILD
-611 QAHAQ
+611 QAHSQ
-616 ADEELEE
+616 AEDELEA
-623 LRDQVRELQKVIRRL
+623 LRDQVRDLQKAIKRL
-638 RAEPERKVELAE
+638 SAEPEKQVELAA

-660 SHSEKQVRRRKQT
+660 SHSEKQLHQRKQAH
-673 RLPHKPVGPI
+673 RPHKPTGPI
-683 QVGQRVHI
+683 QVGQKVHI

-706 QYEVQAGAVRL
+706 QFEVQAGAVRL
-717 RLSAQDFSRRNA
+717 RLMAQDLSRRTITD
-729 SLEENA
+729 EPA
-735 PQEKPV
+735 PTQEKTV
-741 EKKGRTTLPG
+741 EKKGRTTLPSVS
-751 IAGVPIELDL
+751 GVPMELDL

-771 RLDQYLERSFSAG
+771 KLDHYLEQAFTAG
-784 MPFGRIIH
+784 LPFGRIIH
-792 GKGTGAVREAVRD
+792 GKGTGALRETVRD
-805 ALRHSAYVSRWERGG
+805 TMRHSSYVSRWERGG
-820 DNEGGDGVSVA
+820 DNEGGDGVSVV
-831 FFHSPG
+831 FFHDSH

>member
-1 MVSNIPKLPYPGLRI
+1 
-16 FLQHRKI
+16 
-23 RFNQLRDTLSA
+23 

-44 FHKVLERLKT
+44 FHKVLERLKD
-54 YAGFDL
+54 YASFDL
-60 SEKLATKLRPT
+60 SEKLAAKLRPT
-71 SSLEKALALQE
+71 SSLEKAQTFQE
-82 QTHQARY
+82 QTRQARY

-103 DMRPMADQA
+103 DMRLFADQA

-117 LEAPHLLAIRNTLIV
+117 LEAPNLLAIRNSLIV
-132 SRDARRFLLEKS
+132 SREARRFLLEKS
-144 AEAPVLAEMAVG
+144 SEAPLLAEMAQS

-170 INERGEVLDSASPLL
+170 INDRGEVLDSASPLL
-185 GQIRSELKITHSRLM
+185 ERIRSELKITHSRLM
-200 ERMNRYLSDP
+200 DRMNRYLTDP
-210 NSARMLQESLITQR
+210 GSARMLQESLITQR
-224 GGRYVIP
+224 GGRYVLP

-267 YRQLELDERDEILRV
+267 YRQLELDERDEVLRV

-290 AGYADELSETSDVM
+290 ASHAEELIQTSNVM

-313 ARYADDLHASEPELV
+313 ARYADDLHASEPELI
-328 AFEKRTNSNHPGS
+328 AFEKRSDSNHPGS
-341 LIHLLRARHP
+341 LIHLIRARHP
-351 LLAPDKVVPI
+351 LLAADKVVPI

-367 KTFAVV
+367 NTFAVV

-402 PARSGSRISVFQDVF
+402 PARFGSRISVFQDVF

-443 LRKANSRSLVLLDEL
+443 LRRANSRSLVLLDEL

-473 VLDHMLQRRISC
+473 VLDTMLKHQITS

-493 LKSYAHGTP
+493 LKSYAHGTA

-532 LSIAERLGLD
+532 LAIAERLGLD
-542 PTILEAARKE
+542 PEILEAARKE

-579 ASEKALQSAQK
+579 DSEKALLAVQK
-590 KEAELERQLDKIE
+590 KEAELDNQLEKIE
-603 SERDKILD
+603 IEREKILD
-611 QAHAQ
+611 QAHTQ
-616 ADEELEE
+616 AEEELEA
-623 LRDQVRELQKVIRRL
+623 LRDQVRELQKAIKRL
-638 RAEPERKVELAE
+638 RSEPERKVELAE
-650 VEEKLVELEQ
+650 VEEKLIELEQ
-660 SHSEKQVRRRKQT
+660 IQTEKQLHRRKQT
-673 RLPHKPVGPI
+673 RLPHKPTGPI
-683 QVGQRVHI
+683 QVGQKVKI
-691 KKLGVEGTVTAIEGD
+691 KKLGIEGTVTAIEGE
-706 QYEVQAGAVRL
+706 QFEVQAGAIRL
-717 RLSAQDFSRRNA
+717 RLFPQDVTRKGVVY
-729 SLEENA
+729 ENA
-735 PQEKPV
+735 VPEEKQN
-741 EKKGRTTLPG
+741 EKKGRITLPT
-751 IAGVPIELDL
+751 ISGVPMELDL

-771 RLDQYLERSFSAG
+771 KLDRYLEQSYSSG
-784 MPFGRIIH
+784 LPFGRIIH
-792 GKGTGAVREAVRD
+792 GKGTGALRETVRD
-805 ALRHSAYVSRWERGG
+805 TLRHSSYVQRWERGG
-820 DNEGGDGVSVA
+820 ENEGGDGVSVV
-831 FFHSPG
+831 FFHSSL

>member
-1 MVSNIPKLPYPGLRI
+1 MPNIL
-16 FLQHRKI
+16 H
-23 RFNQLRDTLSA
+23 DTLSS

-44 FHKVLERLKT
+44 FHKVLERLQA
-54 YAGFDL
+54 YASFDL
-60 SEKLATKLRPT
+60 SEKLASRLRPT
-71 SSLEKALALQE
+71 SSLEKAQVFQE
-82 QTHQARY
+82 QTRQARY

-103 DMRPMADQA
+103 DMRPFAEQA

-117 LEAPHLLAIRNTLIV
+117 LEAPNLLAIRNTLVV

-144 AEAPVLAEMAVG
+144 AEAPLLAEMAVS

-170 INERGEVLDSASPLL
+170 INDRGEVLDSASPHLE
-185 GQIRSELKITHSRLM
+185 QIRSNLKITHSRLM
-200 ERMNRYLSDP
+200 DRMNRYLTDP
-210 NSARMLQESLITQR
+210 GSSRMLQESLITQR
-224 GGRYVIP
+224 GGRYVLP

-290 AGYADELSETSDVM
+290 SGYAEELMQTSEVM
-304 AELDLILMK
+304 AALDLILMK
-313 ARYADDLHASEPELV
+313 ARYADHLRASEPELV
-328 AFEKRTNSNHPGS
+328 AFEKRTDSDHPGS
-341 LIHLLRARHP
+341 LIHLVRARHP
-351 LLAPDKVVPI
+351 LLAPEKVVPI

-402 PARSGSRISVFQDVF
+402 PARSGSRVSVFQDVF

-443 LRKANSRSLVLLDEL
+443 LRRANSRSLVLLDEL

-473 VLDHMLQRRISC
+473 VLDYMLKRQITC

-493 LKSYAHGTP
+493 LKSYAHGTA

-532 LSIAERLGLD
+532 LAIAERLGVD
-542 PTILEAARKE
+542 SEILEAARKE

-579 ASEKALQSAQK
+579 ASEKALLSAQK
-590 KEAELERQLDKIE
+590 KEADLEKQLEKIE
-603 SERDKILD
+603 NEREKILD
-611 QAHAQ
+611 QAHSQ
-616 ADEELEE
+616 AEDELEA
-623 LRDQVRELQKVIRRL
+623 LRDQVRDLQKVIKRL
-638 RAEPERKVELAE
+638 SAEPEKQAELAA

-660 SHSEKQVRRRKQT
+660 SHTEAQLHQRKQAH
-673 RLPHKPVGPI
+673 RPHKPTGPI
-683 QVGQRVHI
+683 QVGQKVHI

-706 QYEVQAGAVRL
+706 QFEVQAGAVRL
-717 RLSAQDFSRRNA
+717 RLMAQDLSRRTITD
-729 SLEENA
+729 EPA
-735 PQEKPV
+735 PTQEKTV
-741 EKKGRTTLPG
+741 EKKGRTTLPSVS
-751 IAGVPIELDL
+751 GVPMELDL

-771 RLDQYLERSFSAG
+771 KLDHYLEQAFTAG
-784 MPFGRIIH
+784 LPFGRIIH
-792 GKGTGAVREAVRD
+792 GKGTGALRETVRD
-805 ALRHSAYVSRWERGG
+805 TMRHSSYVSRWERGG
-820 DNEGGDGVSVA
+820 DNEGGDGVSVV
-831 FFHSPG
+831 FFHDSH

>member
-1 MVSNIPKLPYPGLRI
+1 
-16 FLQHRKI
+16 
-23 RFNQLRDTLSA
+23 

-44 FHKVLERLKT
+44 FHKVLERLQA
-54 YAGFDL
+54 YASFDL
-60 SEKLATKLRPT
+60 SEKLASRLRPT
-71 SSLEKALALQE
+71 SSLEKAQVFQE
-82 QTHQARY
+82 QTRQARY

-103 DMRPMADQA
+103 DMRPFAEQA

-117 LEAPHLLAIRNTLIV
+117 LEAPNLLAIRNTLVV

-144 AEAPVLAEMAVG
+144 AEAPLLAEMAVS

-170 INERGEVLDSASPLL
+170 INDRGEVLDSASPHLE
-185 GQIRSELKITHSRLM
+185 QIRSNLKITHSRLM
-200 ERMNRYLSDP
+200 DRMNRYLTDP
-210 NSARMLQESLITQR
+210 GSSRMLQESLITQR
-224 GGRYVIP
+224 GGRYVLP

-290 AGYADELSETSDVM
+290 SGYAEELMQTSEVM
-304 AELDLILMK
+304 AALDLILMK
-313 ARYADDLHASEPELV
+313 ARYADHLRASEPELV
-328 AFEKRTNSNHPGS
+328 AFEKRTDSDHPGS
-341 LIHLLRARHP
+341 LIHLVRARHP
-351 LLAPDKVVPI
+351 LLAPEKVVPI

-402 PARSGSRISVFQDVF
+402 PARSGSRVSVFQDVF

-443 LRKANSRSLVLLDEL
+443 LRRANSRSLVLLDEL

-473 VLDHMLQRRISC
+473 VLDYMLKRQITC

-493 LKSYAHGTP
+493 LKSYAHGTA

-532 LSIAERLGLD
+532 LAIAERLGLD
-542 PTILEAARKE
+542 SEILEAARRE

-579 ASEKALQSAQK
+579 ASEKALLSAQK
-590 KEAELERQLDKIE
+590 KEADLEKQLEKIE
-603 SERDKILD
+603 NEREKILD
-611 QAHAQ
+611 QAHSQ
-616 ADEELEE
+616 AEDELEA
-623 LRDQVRELQKVIRRL
+623 LRDQVRDLQKAIKRL
-638 RAEPERKVELAE
+638 SAEPEKKVELAA

-660 SHSEKQVRRRKQT
+660 SHSEKQLHQRKQAH
-673 RLPHKPVGPI
+673 RPHKPTGPI
-683 QVGQRVHI
+683 QVGQKVHI

-706 QYEVQAGAVRL
+706 QFEVQAGAVRL
-717 RLSAQDFSRRNA
+717 RLMAQDLSRRTITD
-729 SLEENA
+729 EPA
-735 PQEKPV
+735 PTQEKTV
-741 EKKGRTTLPG
+741 EKKGRTTLPSVS
-751 IAGVPIELDL
+751 GVPMELDL

-771 RLDQYLERSFSAG
+771 KLDHYLEQAFTAG
-784 MPFGRIIH
+784 LPFGRIIH
-792 GKGTGAVREAVRD
+792 GKGTGALRETVRD
-805 ALRHSAYVSRWERGG
+805 TMRHSSYVSRWERGG
-820 DNEGGDGVSVA
+820 DNEGGDGVSVV
-831 FFHSPG
+831 FFHDSH

>member
-1 MVSNIPKLPYPGLRI
+1 
-16 FLQHRKI
+16 
-23 RFNQLRDTLSA
+23 

-44 FHKVLERLKT
+44 FHKVLEHLKT
-54 YAGFDL
+54 YASFDL
-60 SEKLATKLRPT
+60 SEKLAAHLRPT
-71 SSLEKALALQE
+71 SSLEKAQIYQE
-82 QTHQARY
+82 QTRQARF

-103 DMRPMADQA
+103 DMRPFADQA

-117 LEAPHLLAIRNTLIV
+117 LEAANLLAIRNSLVV

-144 AEAPVLAEMAVG
+144 TEAPLLAEMAVS

-170 INERGEVLDSASPLL
+170 INDRGEVLDSASPHLE
-185 GQIRSELKITHSRLM
+185 QIRSDLKITHSRLM
-200 ERMNRYLSDP
+200 DRMNRYLTDP
-210 NSARMLQESLITQR
+210 GSSRMLQESLITQR
-224 GGRYVIP
+224 GGRYVLP

-267 YRQLELDERDEILRV
+267 YRQLELDERDEVLRV

-290 AGYADELSETSDVM
+290 AGYAEELIQTSEVM

-313 ARYADDLHASEPELV
+313 ARYADDLRASEPELV
-328 AFEKRTNSNHPGS
+328 AFEKRPDSNHPGS
-341 LIHLLRARHP
+341 LIHLIRARHP

-395 AQAGLQI
+395 AQAGMQI

-473 VLDHMLQRRISC
+473 VLDYMLKRQMTC

-493 LKSYAHGTP
+493 LKSYAHGTA

-532 LSIAERLGLD
+532 LAIAERLGLD
-542 PTILEAARKE
+542 PDILEAARKE

-572 LANKNFT
+572 LAAKNFT
-579 ASEKALQSAQK
+579 ASEKALLSAQK
-590 KEAELERQLDKIE
+590 KEAELEKRLEKLE
-603 SERDKILD
+603 NERDKILD
-611 QAHAQ
+611 QAHSQ
-616 ADEELEE
+616 AEDELEA
-623 LRDQVRELQKVIRRL
+623 LRDQVRDLQKVIKRL
-638 RAEPERKVELAE
+638 STEPAKKVELAA

-660 SHSEKQVRRRKQT
+660 SHTEKQLHRRKQAN
-673 RLPHKPVGPI
+673 LPHKVTGPI
-683 QVGQRVHI
+683 QVGQKVKI
-691 KKLGVEGTVTAIEGD
+691 KKLGVEGTVTAIDGD
-706 QYEVQAGAVRL
+706 QFEVQAGAVRL
-717 RLSAQDFSRRNA
+717 RLMAQDISRRNVVEE
-729 SLEENA
+729 SL
-735 PQEKPV
+735 PVQEKPA
-741 EKKGRTTLPG
+741 EKKGRTMLPS
-751 IAGVPIELDL
+751 IAGVPMELDL

-771 RLDQYLERSFSAG
+771 KLDHYLEQSFSSG
-784 MPFGRIIH
+784 LPFGRIIH
-792 GKGTGAVREAVRD
+792 GKGTGALRETVRD
-805 ALRHSAYVSRWERGG
+805 TLRHSPYVTRWERGG
-820 DNEGGDGVSVA
+820 DNEGGDGVSVV
-831 FFHSPG
+831 FFHIPD

>member
-1 MVSNIPKLPYPGLRI
+1 MIH
-16 FLQHRKI
+16 F
-23 RFNQLRDTLSA
+23 SA

-44 FHKVLERLKT
+44 FHKVLERLKA
-54 YAGFDL
+54 YASFDL
-60 SEKLATKLRPT
+60 SEKLAAKLRPT
-71 SSLEKALALQE
+71 SSLEKAQTFQE
-82 QTHQARY
+82 QTRQARY

-103 DMRPMADQA
+103 DMRLFADQA

-117 LEAPHLLAIRNTLIV
+117 LEAPNLLAIRNSLIV

-144 AEAPVLAEMAVG
+144 SEAPLLAEMAES

-170 INERGEVLDSASPLL
+170 INDRGEVLDSASPLL
-185 GQIRSELKITHSRLM
+185 ERIRSELKITHLRLM
-200 ERMNRYLSDP
+200 DRMNRYLTDP
-210 NSARMLQESLITQR
+210 GSARMLQESLITQR
-224 GGRYVIP
+224 GGRYVLP

-267 YRQLELDERDEILRV
+267 YRQLELDERDEVLRV

-290 AGYADELSETSDVM
+290 ASYAEELIQTSNVM

-313 ARYADDLHASEPELV
+313 ARYADDLHASEPELIP
-328 AFEKRTNSNHPGS
+328 FEKRSDSNHPGS
-341 LIHLLRARHP
+341 LIHLIRARHP

-367 KTFAVV
+367 NTFAVV

-443 LRKANSRSLVLLDEL
+443 LRRANSRSLVLLDEL

-473 VLDHMLQRRISC
+473 VLDTMLKRQITS

-493 LKSYAHGTP
+493 LKSYAHGTA

-532 LSIAERLGLD
+532 LAIAERLGLD
-542 PTILEAARKE
+542 PEILEAARKE

-579 ASEKALQSAQK
+579 DSEKALLAVQK
-590 KEAELERQLDKIE
+590 KEAELDNQLEKIE
-603 SERDKILD
+603 GEREKILD
-611 QAHAQ
+611 QAHTQ
-616 ADEELEE
+616 AEEELEA
-623 LRDQVRELQKVIRRL
+623 LRDQVRELQKAIRRL
-638 RAEPERKVELAE
+638 RSEPERKVELAE

-660 SHSEKQVRRRKQT
+660 IQTEKQLHRRKQT
-673 RLPHKPVGPI
+673 RLPHKPTGPI
-683 QVGQRVHI
+683 QVGQKVKI
-691 KKLGVEGTVTAIEGD
+691 KKLGIEGIVTAIEGE
-706 QYEVQAGAVRL
+706 QFEVQAGAIRL
-717 RLSAQDFSRRNA
+717 RLFPQDVTRKGVVY
-729 SLEENA
+729 ENA
-735 PQEKPV
+735 VPEEKQN
-741 EKKGRTTLPG
+741 EKKGRITLPT
-751 IAGVPIELDL
+751 ISGVPMELDL

-771 RLDQYLERSFSAG
+771 KLDRYLEQSYSSG
-784 MPFGRIIH
+784 LPFGRIIH
-792 GKGTGAVREAVRD
+792 GKGTGALRETVRET
-805 ALRHSAYVSRWERGG
+805 LRHSSYVKRWERGG
-820 DNEGGDGVSVA
+820 ENEGGDGVSVV
-831 FFHSPG
+831 FFHSSL

>member
-1 MVSNIPKLPYPGLRI
+1 
-16 FLQHRKI
+16 
-23 RFNQLRDTLSA
+23 

-44 FHKVLERLKT
+44 FHKVLERLQS
-54 YAGFDL
+54 YASFDL
-60 SEKLATKLRPT
+60 SEKMAARLRPT
-71 SSLEKALALQE
+71 SSLEKALVLQE
-82 QTHQARY
+82 QTRQGRY
-89 LLSLTDALH
+89 LLSLTDAIH

-103 DMRPMADQA
+103 DMRPFADQA
-112 RRQMT
+112 RHQMT
-117 LEAPHLLAIRNTLIV
+117 LDAPSILYIRNSLIV

-144 AEAPVLAEMAVG
+144 AETPLLAEMAVN

-170 INERGEVLDSASPLL
+170 INERGEVLDSASSLL
-185 GQIRSELKITHSRLM
+185 EHIRSDMKITHARLM
-200 ERMNRYLSDP
+200 DRMNRYLTDP
-210 NSARMLQESLITQR
+210 GSSRMLQESLITQR
-224 GGRYVIP
+224 GGRYVLP

-290 AGYADELSETSDVM
+290 AGYAEELIQTSEVM
-304 AELDLILMK
+304 AELDLIFMK

-328 AFEKRTNSNHPGS
+328 SFEKRVDSDHPGS
-341 LIHLLRARHP
+341 LIHLIKARHP

-443 LRKANSRSLVLLDEL
+443 LKRANSHSLVLLDEL

-473 VLDHMLQRRISC
+473 VLDTMLKRHISC

-493 LKSYAHGTP
+493 LKSYAHGTS

-532 LSIAERLGLD
+532 LAIAERLGLD
-542 PTILEAARKE
+542 PEILEAARKE

-572 LANKNFT
+572 LANKNFS
-579 ASEKALQSAQK
+579 ASEKALLSAQQ
-590 KEAELERQLDKIE
+590 KEIELEKKLEKLED
-603 SERDKILD
+603 ERDNILD

-616 ADEELEE
+616 AEEELEV
-623 LRDQVRELQKVIRRL
+623 LRDQVRELQKVINRL
-638 RAEPERKVELAE
+638 RNEPERKVELVK

-660 SHSEKQVRRRKQT
+660 HHTEKQLHRRKQT
-673 RLPHKPVGPI
+673 HLPHKPTGPI
-683 QVGQRVHI
+683 QVGQKVQI
-691 KKLGVEGTVTAIEGD
+691 KKLGVEGTVTATDGD
-706 QYEVQAGAVRL
+706 QFEVQAGAVRL
-717 RLSAQDFSRRNA
+717 RLLAQDISRRIVA
-729 SLEENA
+729 DETAYSEE
-735 PQEKPV
+735 KIV
-741 EKKGRTTLPG
+741 EKKGRTTVPN
-751 IAGVPIELDL
+751 ISGVPMELDL
-761 RGLRVEDALD
+761 RGLRVEAALD
-771 RLDQYLERSFSAG
+771 RLDHYLEQSYSSG
-784 MPFGRIIH
+784 LPFGRIIH
-792 GKGTGAVREAVRD
+792 GKGTGALRETVRET
-805 ALRHSAYVSRWERGG
+805 LRHSSYVSRWERGG
-820 DNEGGDGVSVA
+820 ENEGGDGVSVV
-831 FFHSPG
+831 FFHNSN

>member
-1 MVSNIPKLPYPGLRI
+1 
-16 FLQHRKI
+16 
-23 RFNQLRDTLSA
+23 

-44 FHKVLERLKT
+44 FHKVLERLQA
-54 YAGFDL
+54 YASFDL
-60 SEKLATKLRPT
+60 SEKLASRLRPT
-71 SSLEKALALQE
+71 SSLEKAQVFQE
-82 QTHQARY
+82 QTRQARY

-103 DMRPMADQA
+103 DMRPFAEQA

-117 LEAPHLLAIRNTLIV
+117 LEAPNLLAIRNTLVV

-144 AEAPVLAEMAVG
+144 AEAPLLAEMAVS

-170 INERGEVLDSASPLL
+170 INDRGEVLDSASPHLE
-185 GQIRSELKITHSRLM
+185 QIRSNLKITHSRLM
-200 ERMNRYLSDP
+200 DRMNRYLTDP
-210 NSARMLQESLITQR
+210 GSSRMLQESLITQR
-224 GGRYVIP
+224 GGRYVLP

-290 AGYADELSETSDVM
+290 SGYAEELMQTSEVM
-304 AELDLILMK
+304 AALDLILMK
-313 ARYADDLHASEPELV
+313 ARYADHLRASEPELV
-328 AFEKRTNSNHPGS
+328 AFEKRTDSDHPGS
-341 LIHLLRARHP
+341 LIHLVRARHP
-351 LLAPDKVVPI
+351 LLAPEKVVPI

-402 PARSGSRISVFQDVF
+402 PARSGSRVSVFQDVF

-443 LRKANSRSLVLLDEL
+443 LRRANSRSLVLLDEL

-473 VLDHMLQRRISC
+473 VLDYMLKRQITC

-493 LKSYAHGTP
+493 LKSYAHGTA

-532 LSIAERLGLD
+532 LAIAERLGLD
-542 PTILEAARKE
+542 SEILEAARRE

-579 ASEKALQSAQK
+579 ASEKALLSAQK
-590 KEAELERQLDKIE
+590 KEADLEKQLEKIE
-603 SERDKILD
+603 NEREKILD
-611 QAHAQ
+611 QAHSQ
-616 ADEELEE
+616 AEDELEA
-623 LRDQVRELQKVIRRL
+623 LRDQVRDLQKVIKRL
-638 RAEPERKVELAE
+638 SAEPEKQAELAA

-660 SHSEKQVRRRKQT
+660 SHTEAQLHQRKQAH
-673 RLPHKPVGPI
+673 RPHKPTGPI
-683 QVGQRVHI
+683 QVGQKVHI

-706 QYEVQAGAVRL
+706 QFEVQAGAVRL
-717 RLSAQDFSRRNA
+717 RLMAQDLSRRTITD
-729 SLEENA
+729 EPA
-735 PQEKPV
+735 PTQEKTV
-741 EKKGRTTLPG
+741 EKKGRTTLPSVS
-751 IAGVPIELDL
+751 GVPMELDL

-771 RLDQYLERSFSAG
+771 KLDHYLEQAFTAG
-784 MPFGRIIH
+784 LPFGRIIH
-792 GKGTGAVREAVRD
+792 GKGTGALRETVRD
-805 ALRHSAYVSRWERGG
+805 TMRHSSYVSRWERGG
-820 DNEGGDGVSVA
+820 DNEGGDGVSVV
-831 FFHSPG
+831 FFHDSH

>member
-1 MVSNIPKLPYPGLRI
+1 
-16 FLQHRKI
+16 
-23 RFNQLRDTLSA
+23 

-44 FHKVLERLKT
+44 FHKVLERLKS
-54 YAGFDL
+54 YASFEL
-60 SEKLATKLRPT
+60 SEKLAAGLRPT
-71 SSLEKALALQE
+71 SSLEKAQVFQE
-82 QTHQARY
+82 QTRQARY

-103 DMRPMADQA
+103 DMRPFADQA
-112 RRQMT
+112 RHQMT
-117 LEAPHLLAIRNTLIV
+117 LEAPNLLSIRNSLII
-132 SRDARRFLLEKS
+132 SREARRFLLEKS
-144 AEAPVLAEMAVG
+144 AESPLLAEMAVS

-170 INERGEVLDSASPLL
+170 INERGEVLDSASPNL
-185 GQIRSELKITHSRLM
+185 GQIRSDLKITHSRLM
-200 ERMNRYLSDP
+200 DRMNRYLTDSG
-210 NSARMLQESLITQR
+210 SSRMLQESLITQR
-224 GGRYVIP
+224 GGRYVLP

-267 YRQLELDERDEILRV
+267 YRQLELDERDEVLRV
-282 LHNLSGEI
+282 LHKVSGEI
-290 AGYADELSETSDVM
+290 ASYAEELMQTSEVM

-328 AFEKRTNSNHPGS
+328 AFEKRTDSDHPGS
-341 LIHLLRARHP
+341 LIHLIRARHP

-381 KTVTLKTIGLMVLM
+381 KTVTLKTVGLMVLM
-395 AQAGLQI
+395 AQAGLQL

-473 VLDHMLQRRISC
+473 VLDYMLKLRITC

-493 LKSYAHGTP
+493 LKSYAHGTA

-532 LSIAERLGLD
+532 LAIAERLGLD
-542 PTILEAARKE
+542 PEILEAARKE

-579 ASEKALQSAQK
+579 ASEKALLSAQK
-590 KEAELERQLDKIE
+590 KEDDLEKQLDKLE

-611 QAHAQ
+611 QAHTQ
-616 ADEELEE
+616 AEDELEQ
-623 LRDQVRELQKVIRRL
+623 LRDQVRDLQKVINRL
-638 RAEPERKVELAE
+638 SVEPEKKVELAA
-650 VEEKLVELEQ
+650 VEEKLVELEHN
-660 SHSEKQVRRRKQT
+660 HSEKQLHRRKQAH
-673 RLPHKPVGPI
+673 LPHKPTGPI
-683 QVGQRVHI
+683 QVGQKVQI
-691 KKLGVEGTVTAIEGD
+691 KKLGVEGIVTAIDGD
-706 QYEVQAGAVRL
+706 QFEVQAGAVRL
-717 RLSAQDFSRRNA
+717 RLLPQDISRRNVV
-729 SLEENA
+729 EETT
-735 PQEKPV
+735 PVQEKTL
-741 EKKGRTTLPG
+741 EKKGRTTLPS
-751 IAGVPIELDL
+751 ISGVPMELDL

-771 RLDQYLERSFSAG
+771 KLDHYLEQSFSSG
-784 MPFGRIIH
+784 LPFGRIIH
-792 GKGTGAVREAVRD
+792 GKGTGALRETVRD
-805 ALRHSAYVSRWERGG
+805 TLRHSAYILRWERGG

-831 FFHSPG
+831 FFQSPN

>member
-1 MVSNIPKLPYPGLRI
+1 
-16 FLQHRKI
+16 
-23 RFNQLRDTLSA
+23 

-44 FHKVLERLKT
+44 FHKVLERLQA
-54 YAGFDL
+54 YASFDL
-60 SEKLATKLRPT
+60 SEKLASRLRPT
-71 SSLEKALALQE
+71 SSLEKAQVFQE
-82 QTHQARY
+82 QTRQARY

-103 DMRPMADQA
+103 DMRPFAEQA

-117 LEAPHLLAIRNTLIV
+117 LEAPNLLAIRNTLVV

-144 AEAPVLAEMAVG
+144 AEAPLLAEMAVS

-170 INERGEVLDSASPLL
+170 INDRGEVLDSASPHLE
-185 GQIRSELKITHSRLM
+185 QIRSNLKITHSRLM
-200 ERMNRYLSDP
+200 DRMNRYLTDP
-210 NSARMLQESLITQR
+210 GSSRMLQESLITQR
-224 GGRYVIP
+224 GGRYVLP

-290 AGYADELSETSDVM
+290 SGYAEELMQTSEVM
-304 AELDLILMK
+304 AALDLILMK
-313 ARYADDLHASEPELV
+313 ARYADHLRASEPELV
-328 AFEKRTNSNHPGS
+328 AFEKRTDSDHPGS
-341 LIHLLRARHP
+341 LIHLVRARHP
-351 LLAPDKVVPI
+351 LLAPEKVVPI

-402 PARSGSRISVFQDVF
+402 PARSGSRVSVFQDVF

-443 LRKANSRSLVLLDEL
+443 LRRANSRSLVLLDEL

-473 VLDHMLQRRISC
+473 VLDYMLKRQITC

-493 LKSYAHGTP
+493 LKSYAHGTA

-532 LSIAERLGLD
+532 LAIAERLGLD
-542 PTILEAARKE
+542 SEILEAARRE
-552 INPDDLHVDDLLEE
+552 INPEDLHVDDLLEE

-579 ASEKALQSAQK
+579 ASEKALLSAQK
-590 KEAELERQLDKIE
+590 KEADLEKQLEKIE
-603 SERDKILD
+603 NEREKILD
-611 QAHAQ
+611 QAHSQ
-616 ADEELEE
+616 AEDELEA
-623 LRDQVRELQKVIRRL
+623 LRDQVRDLQKAIKRL
-638 RAEPERKVELAE
+638 SAEPEKKVELAA

-660 SHSEKQVRRRKQT
+660 SHSEKQLHQRKQAH
-673 RLPHKPVGPI
+673 RPHKPTGPI
-683 QVGQRVHI
+683 QVGQKVHI

-706 QYEVQAGAVRL
+706 QFEVQAGAVRL
-717 RLSAQDFSRRNA
+717 RLMAQDLSRRTITD
-729 SLEENA
+729 EPA
-735 PQEKPV
+735 PTQEKTV
-741 EKKGRTTLPG
+741 EKKGRTTLPSVS
-751 IAGVPIELDL
+751 GVPMELDL

-771 RLDQYLERSFSAG
+771 KLDHYLEQAFTAG
-784 MPFGRIIH
+784 LPFGRIIH
-792 GKGTGAVREAVRD
+792 GKGTGALRETVRD
-805 ALRHSAYVSRWERGG
+805 TMRHSSYVSRWERGG
-820 DNEGGDGVSVA
+820 DNEGGDGVSVV
-831 FFHSPG
+831 FFHDSH

>member
-1 MVSNIPKLPYPGLRI
+1 
-16 FLQHRKI
+16 
-23 RFNQLRDTLSA
+23 

-44 FHKVLERLKT
+44 FHKVLERLQA
-54 YAGFDL
+54 YASFDL
-60 SEKLATKLRPT
+60 SEKLASRLRPT
-71 SSLEKALALQE
+71 SSLEKAQVFQE
-82 QTHQARY
+82 QTRQARY

-103 DMRPMADQA
+103 DMRPFAEQA

-117 LEAPHLLAIRNTLIV
+117 LEAPNLLAIRNTLVV

-144 AEAPVLAEMAVG
+144 AEAPLLAEMAVS

-170 INERGEVLDSASPLL
+170 INDRGEVLDSASHHLE
-185 GQIRSELKITHSRLM
+185 QIRSNLKITHSRLM
-200 ERMNRYLSDP
+200 DRMNRYLTDP
-210 NSARMLQESLITQR
+210 GSSRMLQESLITQR
-224 GGRYVIP
+224 GGRYVLP

-290 AGYADELSETSDVM
+290 SGYAEELMQTSEVM
-304 AELDLILMK
+304 AALDLILMK
-313 ARYADDLHASEPELV
+313 ARYADHLRASEPELV
-328 AFEKRTNSNHPGS
+328 AFEKRTDSDHPGS
-341 LIHLLRARHP
+341 LIHLVRARHP
-351 LLAPDKVVPI
+351 LLAPEKVVPI

-402 PARSGSRISVFQDVF
+402 PARSGSRVSVFQDVF

-443 LRKANSRSLVLLDEL
+443 LRRANSRSLVLLDEL

-473 VLDHMLQRRISC
+473 VLDYMLKRQITC

-493 LKSYAHGTP
+493 LKSYAHGTA

-532 LSIAERLGLD
+532 LAIAERLGLD
-542 PTILEAARKE
+542 SEILEAARKE

-579 ASEKALQSAQK
+579 ASEKALLSAQK
-590 KEAELERQLDKIE
+590 KEADLEKQLEKIE
-603 SERDKILD
+603 NEREKILD
-611 QAHAQ
+611 QAHSQ
-616 ADEELEE
+616 AEDELEA
-623 LRDQVRELQKVIRRL
+623 LRDQVRDLQKVIKRL
-638 RAEPERKVELAE
+638 SAEPEKQAELAA

-660 SHSEKQVRRRKQT
+660 SHTEAQLHQRKQAH
-673 RLPHKPVGPI
+673 RPHKPTGPI
-683 QVGQRVHI
+683 QVGQKVHI

-706 QYEVQAGAVRL
+706 QFEVQAGAVRL
-717 RLSAQDFSRRNA
+717 RLMAQDLSRRTITD
-729 SLEENA
+729 EPA
-735 PQEKPV
+735 PTQEKTV
-741 EKKGRTTLPG
+741 EKKGRTTLPSVS
-751 IAGVPIELDL
+751 GVPMELDL

-771 RLDQYLERSFSAG
+771 KLDHYLEQAFTAG
-784 MPFGRIIH
+784 LPFGRIIH
-792 GKGTGAVREAVRD
+792 GKGTGALRETVRD
-805 ALRHSAYVSRWERGG
+805 TMRHSSYVSRWERGG
-820 DNEGGDGVSVA
+820 DNEGGDGVSVV
-831 FFHSPG
+831 FFHDSH

>member
-1 MVSNIPKLPYPGLRI
+1 
-16 FLQHRKI
+16 
-23 RFNQLRDTLSA
+23 

-44 FHKVLERLKT
+44 FHKVLERLKA
-54 YAGFDL
+54 YASFDL
-60 SEKLATKLRPT
+60 SEKLAAKLRPT
-71 SSLEKALALQE
+71 ISLEKAQTFQE
-82 QTHQARY
+82 QTRQARY

-103 DMRPMADQA
+103 DMRPFADQA
-112 RRQMT
+112 RHQMT
-117 LEAPHLLAIRNTLIV
+117 LEAPNMLAIRNTLVV

-144 AEAPVLAEMAVG
+144 AEAPVLAEMAVS

-170 INERGEVLDSASPLL
+170 INDRGEVLDSASPHLQ
-185 GQIRSELKITHSRLM
+185 QIRSELKITHSRLM
-200 ERMNRYLSDP
+200 DRMNRYLTDP
-210 NSARMLQESLITQR
+210 GSARMLQESLITQR
-224 GGRYVIP
+224 GGRYVLP

-241 SIVHDQSSS
+241 SIIHDQSSS

-290 AGYADELSETSDVM
+290 AGYAEELISTSEVM

-313 ARYADDLHASEPELV
+313 ARYADDLRASEPELV
-328 AFEKRTNSNHPGS
+328 AFEKRDNADHPGS
-341 LIHLLRARHP
+341 LIHLIQARHP
-351 LLAPDKVVPI
+351 LLAADKVVPI

-443 LRKANSRSLVLLDEL
+443 LRKGNSRSLILLDEL

-473 VLDHMLQRRISC
+473 VLDYMLKRQITC

-493 LKSYAHGTP
+493 LKSYAHGTD

-532 LSIAERLGLD
+532 LAIAERLGLD
-542 PTILEAARKE
+542 PEILEAARRE

-566 IHRQRN
+566 IHKQRN

-579 ASEKALQSAQK
+579 ASEKALLSAQE
-590 KEAELERQLDKIE
+590 KEAELEKQLEKIE
-603 SERDKILD
+603 NEREKILD
-611 QAHAQ
+611 QARTQ
-616 ADEELEE
+616 AEDELEA
-623 LRDQVRELQKVIRRL
+623 LRDQVRDLQKAIKRL
-638 RAEPERKVELAE
+638 SAEPEKKVELAV

-660 SHSEKQVRRRKQT
+660 SHSEKQLQRRKKVSP
-673 RLPHKPVGPI
+673 PHKLTGPI
-683 QVGQRVHI
+683 QVGQKVRI
-691 KKLGVEGTVTAIEGD
+691 KKLGVDGTVTAIDGD
-706 QYEVQAGAVRL
+706 QFEVQAGAVRL
-717 RLSAQDFSRRNA
+717 RLMPQDISRRNVV
-729 SLEENA
+729 EESA
-735 PQEKPV
+735 PIQNKPTD
-741 EKKGRTTLPG
+741 KKGRTTLPSV
-751 IAGVPIELDL
+751 AGVAMELDL

-771 RLDQYLERSFSAG
+771 KLDHYLEQSFSSG
-784 MPFGRIIH
+784 LPFGRIIH
-792 GKGTGAVREAVRD
+792 GKGTGALRETVRD
-805 ALRHSAYVSRWERGG
+805 TLRHSSYVTRWERGG
-820 DNEGGDGVSVA
+820 DNEGGDGVSVV
-831 FFHSPG
+831 FFQNLD

>member
-1 MVSNIPKLPYPGLRI
+1 
-16 FLQHRKI
+16 
-23 RFNQLRDTLSA
+23 

-44 FHKVLERLKT
+44 FHKVLERLQA
-54 YAGFDL
+54 YASFDL
-60 SEKLATKLRPT
+60 SEKLASRLRPT
-71 SSLEKALALQE
+71 SSLEKAQVFQE
-82 QTHQARY
+82 QTRQARY

-103 DMRPMADQA
+103 DMRPFAEQA

-117 LEAPHLLAIRNTLIV
+117 LEAPNLLAIRNTLVV

-144 AEAPVLAEMAVG
+144 AEAPLLAEMAVS

-170 INERGEVLDSASPLL
+170 INDRGEVLDSASHHLE
-185 GQIRSELKITHSRLM
+185 QIRSNLKITHSRLM
-200 ERMNRYLSDP
+200 DRMNRYLTDP
-210 NSARMLQESLITQR
+210 GSSRMLQESLITQR
-224 GGRYVIP
+224 GGRYVLP

-290 AGYADELSETSDVM
+290 SGYAEELMQTSEVM
-304 AELDLILMK
+304 AALDLILMK
-313 ARYADDLHASEPELV
+313 ARYADDLRASEPELV
-328 AFEKRTNSNHPGS
+328 AFEKRTDSDHPGS
-341 LIHLLRARHP
+341 LIHLVRARHP
-351 LLAPDKVVPI
+351 LLAPEKVVPI

-402 PARSGSRISVFQDVF
+402 PARSGSRVSVFQDVF

-443 LRKANSRSLVLLDEL
+443 LRRANSRSLVLLDEL

-473 VLDHMLQRRISC
+473 VLDYMLKRQITC

-493 LKSYAHGTP
+493 LKSYAHGTA

-532 LSIAERLGLD
+532 LAIAERLGLD
-542 PTILEAARKE
+542 SEILEAARRE
-552 INPDDLHVDDLLEE
+552 INPEDLHVDDLLEE

-579 ASEKALQSAQK
+579 ASEKALLSAQK
-590 KEAELERQLDKIE
+590 KEADLEKQLEKIE
-603 SERDKILD
+603 NEREKILD
-611 QAHAQ
+611 QAHSQ
-616 ADEELEE
+616 AEDELEA
-623 LRDQVRELQKVIRRL
+623 LRDQVRDLQKVIKRL
-638 RAEPERKVELAE
+638 SAEPEKQAELAE

-660 SHSEKQVRRRKQT
+660 SHTEAQLHRRKQAH
-673 RLPHKPVGPI
+673 RPHKPTGPI
-683 QVGQRVHI
+683 QVGQKVHI

-706 QYEVQAGAVRL
+706 QFEVQAGAVRL
-717 RLSAQDFSRRNA
+717 RLMAQDLSRRTITD
-729 SLEENA
+729 EPA
-735 PQEKPV
+735 PTQEKTV
-741 EKKGRTTLPG
+741 EKKGRTTLPSVS
-751 IAGVPIELDL
+751 GVPMELDL

-771 RLDQYLERSFSAG
+771 KLDHYLEQAFTAG
-784 MPFGRIIH
+784 LPFGRIIH
-792 GKGTGAVREAVRD
+792 GKGTGALRETVRD
-805 ALRHSAYVSRWERGG
+805 TMRHSSYVSRWERGG
-820 DNEGGDGVSVA
+820 DNEGGDGVSVV
-831 FFHSPG
+831 FFHDSH

>member
-1 MVSNIPKLPYPGLRI
+1 
-16 FLQHRKI
+16 
-23 RFNQLRDTLSA
+23 

-44 FHKVLERLKT
+44 FHKVLERLKA
-54 YAGFDL
+54 YASFDL
-60 SEKLATKLRPT
+60 SEKLATRLRPT
-71 SSLEKALALQE
+71 SSLEKAQVFQD
-82 QTHQARY
+82 QTRQARY

-103 DMRPMADQA
+103 DMRPFADQA
-112 RRQMT
+112 RHQMT
-117 LEAPHLLAIRNTLIV
+117 LDAPNLLAIRNSLVV

-144 AEAPVLAEMAVG
+144 TEAPLLAEMAVS

-170 INERGEVLDSASPLL
+170 INDRGEVLDSASPLL
-185 GQIRSELKITHSRLM
+185 ERIRADLKITHSRLM
-200 ERMNRYLSDP
+200 DRMNRYLTDP
-210 NSARMLQESLITQR
+210 GSARMLQESLITQR
-224 GGRYVIP
+224 SGRYVLP

-241 SIVHDQSSS
+241 SIIHDQSSS

-267 YRQLELDERDEILRV
+267 YRQLELDERDEVLRV

-290 AGYADELSETSDVM
+290 AGYSEELIQTSNVM

-313 ARYADDLHASEPELV
+313 ARYADDLHVCEPELV
-328 AFEKRTNSNHPGS
+328 AFEKRADSNHPGS
-341 LIHLLRARHP
+341 LIHLIQARHP
-351 LLAPDKVVPI
+351 LLAADKVVPI

-443 LRKANSRSLVLLDEL
+443 LRRANSRSLVLLDEL

-473 VLDHMLQRRISC
+473 VLDTMLKRQITC

-493 LKSYAHGTP
+493 LKSYAHATA

-532 LSIAERLGLD
+532 LAIAERLGLD
-542 PTILEAARKE
+542 PEILEAARKE

-579 ASEKALQSAQK
+579 ASEKALQSAQN
-590 KEAELERQLDKIE
+590 KEAELEKRLEKLE
-603 SERDKILD
+603 SEREKILD
-611 QAHAQ
+611 EAHTQAE
-616 ADEELEE
+616 DELEA
-623 LRDQVRELQKVIRRL
+623 LRDQVRELQKAIKRL
-638 RAEPERKVELAE
+638 RNEPERKVELAE

-660 SHSEKQVRRRKQT
+660 NHVEKQLHRRKQAHP
-673 RLPHKPVGPI
+673 LHKPSGPI
-683 QVGQRVHI
+683 QVGQKVQI
-691 KKLGVEGTVTAIEGD
+691 KKLGVEGTVTAIDGD
-706 QYEVQAGAVRL
+706 QFEVQAGSVRL
-717 RLSAQDFSRRNA
+717 RLLAQDISRR
-729 SLEENA
+729 SVVEENA
-735 PQEKPV
+735 VNEEKKV
-741 EKKGRTTLPG
+741 EKTGRTTLPNVS
-751 IAGVPIELDL
+751 GVPMELDL

-771 RLDQYLERSFSAG
+771 KLDHYLEQSFSSG
-784 MPFGRIIH
+784 LPFGRIIH
-792 GKGTGAVREAVRD
+792 GKGTGALRETVRD
-805 ALRHSAYVSRWERGG
+805 TLRHSSYVSRWERGG
-820 DNEGGDGVSVA
+820 DNEGGDGVSVV
-831 FFHSPG
+831 FFQNSN